1 MNYTSDNRGRIQ
13 LRDRARQIVDFSGLR
28 YGKITP
34 TDLDGLIEYRDKAF
48 VLYEYKYQNADM
60 PPGQKLALTR
70 LIDCLN
76 KSKPS
81 VLFLCRHEITDCKSD
96 IPGDRIVVA
105 KRYYRGKWKDGDG
118 RTAREYTDT
127 FLDWVDAQARG
138 PFGDNFTQPP
148 TYQAGGFFITQIR

>member
-1 MNYTSDNRGRIQ
+1 MNYTSGNRGRIQ

-34 TDLDGLIEYRDKAF
+34 TDLDGLIEFQNKAF
-48 VLYEYKYQNADM
+48 ILYEYKYQNADM

-76 KSKPS
+76 LSKPS
-81 VLFLCRHEITDCKSD
+81 VLFLCRHEIADCESD
-96 IPGDRIVVA
+96 IPGARIIVA
-105 KRYYRGKWKDGDG
+105 KRYYRGKWRDGDG

-127 FLDWVDAQARG
+127 FLDWVNAQARG
-138 PFGDNFTQPP
+138 PFGDNSTQPP
-148 TYQAGGFFITQIR
+148 TNRQGAFFMPKRR